1 MISMLWNKNAGKQK
15 LNNSRGMELNLL
27 SLRSNFT
34 PTAMTFAT
42 NSSGGCSP
50 GYNGN
55 PVSVHSQIELRTRH
69 RMPDQKILVL
79 ERGKKILDMC
89 YTTFDTD
96 LI

>member
-1 MISMLWNKNAGKQK
+1 
-15 LNNSRGMELNLL
+15 MELNLL
-27 SLRSNFT
+27 SLRSNFA
-34 PTAMTFAT
+34 PTAMTFVA
-42 NSSGGCSP
+42 NSSDGCSLR
-50 GYNGN
+50 YNSN